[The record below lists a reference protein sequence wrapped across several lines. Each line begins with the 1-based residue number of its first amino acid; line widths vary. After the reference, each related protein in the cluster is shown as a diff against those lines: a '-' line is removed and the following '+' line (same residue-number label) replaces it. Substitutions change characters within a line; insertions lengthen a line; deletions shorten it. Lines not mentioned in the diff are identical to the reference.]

1 MTGER
6 QERRVRVEVNGE
18 IHSAVAEDRMLVSDF
33 LRTRLGLRGTR
44 VGCEQGVCGACT
56 IIVNGRT
63 RRSCLMFAPQLEG
76 AEVWTVEGLEQ
87 AHDGMHP
94 LQEQFSRHH
103 GLQCGFCTAGFLMTA
118 VELLQERTGLTEDEV
133 REHLSGNLCRCTGY
147 QGICDAVLAADR
159 EWDR

>member
-1 MTGER
+1 
-6 QERRVRVEVNGE
+6 
-18 IHSAVAEDRMLVSDF
+18 MLASDF
-33 LRTRLGLRGTR
+33 LRTTLGLRGTR

-56 IIVNGRT
+56 ILVDGRT
-63 RRSCLMFAPQLEG
+63 RRACLMFAPQLEG

-87 AHDGMHP
+87 TQDGLHP
-94 LQEQFSRHH
+94 LQEAFRKHH
-103 GLQCGFCTAGFLMTA
+103 GLQCGFCTAGFLMTSL
-118 VELLQERTGLTEDEV
+118 ELLQERTGLTEDEV